1 MRRLVVAIVSGV
13 VAGTATCAGAAG
25 AAPVPAT
32 TAVFDGTWQEVRSA
46 TAHGKSL
53 VQSAVPGSV
62 VVYTVKSRAFSVW
75 YLAGP
80 DRGIA
85 SIYVNGQPV
94 RIVDQWAKS
103 PVRRSVALTGRQ
115 PVNTVMVAATGEK
128 RPRSR
133 GAAVN
138 VDAVSPL
145 PRKCAKGCQR
155 SPVPVLALASL
166 ADVAPE
172 TAWFPDAV
180 PAPESPHV
188 NLAVGSYVRGSDA
201 LPLSDR
207 AASISASACNQA
219 RLAPR
224 GTVVLSFGKQV
235 EGGASGFGTTIVE
248 ADIVA
253 IVATVAAGLAECG
266 TGPWEVSVGTS
277 NSGGAT
283 PFNGAEGGARWAAIV
298 EQARAASDP
307 RVAIS
312 GAVDLEPSWGPVAQA
327 RAWVAGYVG
336 ATNRRLWNFGS
347 ADGCPQ
353 SVGGVRCNNGWTIDD
368 VAWVSTE
375 AGPNVWVAPQIFT
388 QSGSLARQWAVIA
401 ARALQRGV
409 QLRIGGVGVQSS
421 ACIQR
426 GPCRTTGNLGWQAWQ
441 QMRAA
446 LDAIPST
453 AGLPIGAP
461 RDIRW
466 GF

>member
-1 MRRLVVAIVSGV
+1 MRR
-13 VAGTATCAGAAG
+13 TATAVLIGVLAGAGVG
-25 AAPVPAT
+25 ASPVAAAVPEVAT
-32 TAVFDGTWQEVRSA
+32 AIDGTWQEVRSPK
-46 TAHGKSL
+46 AHGKTL
-53 VQSAVPGSV
+53 VQSSLAGAV

-75 YLAGP
+75 YVAGP

-85 SIYVNGQPV
+85 SIYVNGAPV

-103 PVRRSVALTGRQ
+103 PVRRSVALSGRQ

-145 PRKCAKGCQR
+145 PNTCAKGCQR

-166 ADVAPE
+166 AEVAPE
-172 TAWFPDAV
+172 TAWFPASV
-180 PAPESPHV
+180 PAPESPDV
-188 NLAVGSYVRGSDA
+188 NLAVGSYVRGSDV
-201 LPLSDR
+201 LPIADR
-207 AASISASACNQA
+207 VAAISASACNQA
-219 RLAPR
+219 RVSPR

-235 EGGASGFGTTIVE
+235 EGGASGFGTTILD
-248 ADIVA
+248 ADIVSVA
-253 IVATVAAGLAECG
+253 ATVAAGLAECG
-266 TGPWEVSVGTS
+266 AGPWEVAIGTS

-283 PFNGAEGGARWAAIV
+283 PHNGAEGGARWAALV

-312 GAVDLEPSWGPVAQA
+312 GAVDLEPSWGPVEQA
-327 RAWVAGYVG
+327 RAWVAGYVA
-336 ATNRRLWNFGS
+336 ATGRRLWNFGS

-353 SVGGVRCNNGWTIDD
+353 SVGSLRCNNGWTVDD

-401 ARALQRGV
+401 QRALQRGA
-409 QLRIGGVGVQSS
+409 QLRLGGVGVQSS
-421 ACIQR
+421 ACLQR
-426 GPCRTTGNLGWQAWQ
+426 GPCPTTGNLGWQAWQ
-441 QMRAA
+441 QLRAA
-446 LDAIPST
+446 LDALPAT

>member
-1 MRRLVVAIVSGV
+1 MRRLVVAIVSVVV
-13 VAGTATCAGAAG
+13 VASSVAPVAKAASVQSTTAT
-25 AAPVPAT
+25 
-32 TAVFDGTWQEVRSA
+32 FDGTWQEVRSA
-46 TAHGKSL
+46 KAHGKSL
-53 VQSAVPGSV
+53 VQSSLPGSV
-62 VVYTVKSRAFSVW
+62 VIYTVRSRAFSVW

-94 RIVDQWAKS
+94 RVVDQWATS
-103 PVRRSVALTGRQ
+103 PTRRSVALTGRQ

-133 GAAVN
+133 GALVN

-145 PRKCAKGCQR
+145 PSKCAKGCQR

-172 TAWFPDAV
+172 TAWFPEAV

-201 LPLSDR
+201 LPLAER
-207 AASISASACNQA
+207 AAAISASACNQA

-253 IVATVAAGLAECG
+253 ITATVAAGLAECG
-266 TGPWEVSVGTS
+266 SGPWEVSVGTS

-283 PFNGAEGGARWAAIV
+283 PFNGVDGGARWAAIV

-327 RAWVAGYVG
+327 RAWVAGYVA
-336 ATNRRLWNFGS
+336 ATSRRLWNFGS
-347 ADGCPQ
+347 ADGCPL

-401 ARALQRGV
+401 ARTLQRGV
-409 QLRIGGVGVQSS
+409 QLRIGGVGVQAS
-421 ACIQR
+421 ACVQR
-426 GPCRTTGNLGWQAWQ
+426 GPCGTTGNQGWQAWQ
-441 QMRAA
+441 QMRSA
-446 LDAIPST
+446 LDAIPAT
-453 AGLPIGAP
+453 AGMPIGAP